1 MLQVTT
7 INFIVKGRGLSVR
20 PKSSHFPAVAMP
32 LQLALALRPLDT
44 KRGLVPQVGLYL
56 PFNQASHSISSSA
69 SDAACKR
76 LRAVS
81 LMEHDLY
88 WLFNCVLHQ
97 SFWISIVGQGGPPGN
112 SDSALCGLKRSAPWA
127 CLEAEFGPLR
137 AHLGQAVAIAAD
149 KTMRLP

>member
-7 INFIVKGRGLSVR
+7 INFIVKGRGLSAR

-32 LQLALALRPLDT
+32 LQLALRPLDT

-97 SFWISIVGQGGPPGN
+97 SVSIGGQGGPPGD
-112 SDSALCGLKRSAPWA
+112 SDCTLCWMTRSAPLVCWKPSLDPCGLISA
-127 CLEAEFGPLR
+127 KLSSL
-137 AHLGQAVAIAAD
+137 
-149 KTMRLP
+149 